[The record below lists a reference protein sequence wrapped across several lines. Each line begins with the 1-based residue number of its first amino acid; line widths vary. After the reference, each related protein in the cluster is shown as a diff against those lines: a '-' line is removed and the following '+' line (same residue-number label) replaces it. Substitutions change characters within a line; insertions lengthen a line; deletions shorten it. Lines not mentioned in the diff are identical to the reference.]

1 MLIHAEL
8 APDANPDPQHCIP
21 LPLHVLS
28 LRVLHFQP
36 GIRLQG
42 IVSRDFSASFLA
54 SEHRLIFLPWPWTR
68 FYVPKAYLAR
78 FLYRFCFL
86 NCSVLGLP
94 SRFRSEKISRNRLEM
109 GFVIPW
115 KNAHSAEF
123 RASRN
128 STFWRSER
136 KGTERIPRKKIGLT
150 EYTTYIQNS
159 FSFIDPKKHLAN
171 TIAVPRRL
179 FIPALQ

>member
-28 LRVLHFQP
+28 LRVLHFQL

-78 FLYRFCFL
+78 FLYSCCFL

-94 SRFRSEKISRNRLEM
+94 SKFRSEKISRNRLEM
-109 GFVIPW
+109 GFKFHGKMLIP
-115 KNAHSAEF
+115 
-123 RASRN
+123 RN
-128 STFWRSER
+128 SVKKYRFDGIYNIYTKFLFFHRSKKASCKHHR
-136 KGTERIPRKKIGLT
+136 KFQNLFLSLNALT
-150 EYTTYIQNS
+150 S
-159 FSFIDPKKHLAN
+159 
-171 TIAVPRRL
+171 
-179 FIPALQ
+179 